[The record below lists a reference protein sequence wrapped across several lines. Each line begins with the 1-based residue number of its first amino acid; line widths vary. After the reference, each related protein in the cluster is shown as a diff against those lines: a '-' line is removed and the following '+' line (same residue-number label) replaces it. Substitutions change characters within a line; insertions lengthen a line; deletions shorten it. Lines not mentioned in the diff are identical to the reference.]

1 MPGWY
6 HGELDGVGSD
16 INEHGWS
23 TALRS
28 PLLPP
33 SSVLICRLVTISGQ
47 MKEVCLRKR
56 PESHALDEEGELA
69 IKWVNRNGLMY
80 NNMKVWLVES

>member
-6 HGELDGVGSD
+6 HRELNGVGTD

-28 PLLPP
+28 TLLPP
-33 SSVLICRLVTISGQ
+33 SSVLICRLVTINGQ

-56 PESHALDEEGELA
+56 PDSHALVEEGDPA

-80 NNMKVWLVES
+80 NNMKVCLVES